1 MHAAKELGMPEIRI
15 PLAEVAIYLALS
27 PKSNSAYNAINQAIA
42 MIQNADIQ
50 KVPPHLTKLGSS
62 QYQYPHDFP
71 NHRVKQEYLSSPTVF
86 YKPCENKF
94 ENAAQER
101 LSKIKKSK

>member
-27 PKSNSAYNAINQAIA
+27 PKSNSAYNAINQALSTIENTA
-42 MIQNADIQ
+42 IQQI
-50 KVPPHLTKLGSS
+50 PTHLTKLGSS
-62 QYQYPHDFP
+62 QYKYPHEYP
-71 NHRVKQEYLSSPTVF
+71 NHRVNQEYLSSPAVF
-86 YKPCENKF
+86 YQPCENKF